1 MKKGKEARRV
11 PEWAWPSLAI
21 SSALDAAS
29 VKGTPCLS
37 NKPGRISCSWLF
49 STDQPLSSDN
59 CTYLA
64 LSKGT
69 RSGSDLQTRDVIPH
83 TTVHSI
89 FLTHN
94 PENSHTDYIALL
106 TSISVTLQR
115 ISFFLIK
122 NLLLKL
128 QEEHASFQN
137 GSFT

>member
-1 MKKGKEARRV
+1 MG
-11 PEWAWPSLAI
+11 L
-21 SSALDAAS
+21 AAS
-29 VKGTPCLS
+29 SHLLS
-37 NKPGRISCSWLF
+37 TASYQFQEDATSDKPAKISCSWLF
-49 STDQPLSSDN
+49 IADQPLSSDN

-69 RSGSDLQTRDVIPH
+69 RSGSDLQTRDVIPP

-94 PENSHTDYIALL
+94 PENSHTDCIALL
-106 TSISVTLQR
+106 TRSSVTLQR

-122 NLLLKL
+122 NLLFKL

-137 GSFT
+137 DSFT